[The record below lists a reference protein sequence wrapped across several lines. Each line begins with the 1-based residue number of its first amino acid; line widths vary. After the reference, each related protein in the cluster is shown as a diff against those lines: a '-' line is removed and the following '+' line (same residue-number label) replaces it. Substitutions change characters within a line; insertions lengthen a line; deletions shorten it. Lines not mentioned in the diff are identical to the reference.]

1 MRSLDLLFGWLRKRR
16 PQENTNPDRARTGT
30 QELPPAAPGQRDT
43 CAPTQPMAAANSSLG
58 SGGGHG
64 RPARPP
70 AGPPV
75 GVCTDVGRRRA
86 LNEDSYLALDLG
98 RGNQGGPALYVVA
111 DGMGG
116 YDAGEVASGLAVQI
130 VAELARE
137 AIASS
142 VKPGDDG
149 EQARLWLRH
158 WVGEANRA
166 VHEARQAASSEM
178 GTTLVAALVMGATA
192 TIANVGDSRCYHVG
206 PHGIKRVTVDHS
218 LVERLVS
225 AGQITR
231 AEADGH
237 PQRNVIYRA
246 IGDRAEVEVDLYE
259 QALAAGE
266 ALLLC
271 SDGLCGM
278 VPDERIY
285 AIWTSAATPQQA
297 CDRLVAAANEAGGED
312 NITVVVVPGHQEV
325 RSGGS

>member
-1 MRSLDLLFGWLRKRR
+1 MRSFDLLFGWLRKRR
-16 PQENTNPDRARTGT
+16 PQENVNPGRARTGT
-30 QELPPAAPGQRDT
+30 QELPKAALGYHSA
-43 CAPTQPMAAANSSLG
+43 CAPTQPMAPANSSLG
-58 SGGGHG
+58 PGDGYG
-64 RPARPP
+64 RGTRPP

-75 GVCTDVGRRRA
+75 GVCTDVGLRRA
-86 LNEDSYLALDLG
+86 LNEDSSLVLDLG
-98 RGNQGGPALYVVA
+98 GGPGGPAVYVVA

-142 VKPGDDG
+142 EKPGEGDGG

-158 WVGEANRA
+158 WVSEANHA

-178 GTTLVAALVMGATA
+178 GTTLVAALVIGATA

-206 PHGIKRVTVDHS
+206 PHGIRRVTVDHS

-259 QALAAGE
+259 QLLAAGE

-285 AIWTSAATPQQA
+285 EIWTSAATPQQA
-297 CDRLVAAANEAGGED
+297 CDRLVTAANEAGGED
-312 NITVVVVPGHQEV
+312 NITVVIVPG
-325 RSGGS
+325 R